1 MSNALVRTE
10 TEKVSAQFINSNF
23 VRKLDQGLV
32 KEATEAGSAF
42 IRTKLRQES
51 FVREIL
57 PPILLADDEIDRDE
71 NTDQPKKI
79 VEKEPD
85 SSATFVPF
93 YGTGT
98 RTIFKGPR
106 YAVYFGKIETQ
117 RFRKSKFELMTYQN
131 DIRKILADNAVK
143 DMADQEDR
151 KFIDTVNQ
159 ILATAPDQVVKATG
173 FHSGAFKAGFQNLS
187 NRRTPI
193 GRIVMTKSTFYEA
206 LDLPATTVGDDIAT
220 AHYRDGVEKEERLWG
235 FPVTTTIKNDILVPQ
250 DGASASI
257 YLFAPENFLGNFFL
271 LQDATL
277 YIKQEADIIFFHSY
291 EALGMGIGNTAAIT
305 RIDIA

>member
-1 MSNALVRTE
+1 MSTSLVRTE

-23 VRKLDQGLV
+23 VRKLDQGQV
-32 KEATEAGSAF
+32 KEASEAGSAF

-57 PPILLADDEIDRDE
+57 PPVTLTDDEVDRDE
-71 NTDQPKKI
+71 NSDQPKKV

-106 YAVYFGKIETQ
+106 YAVKFGKVETQ

-131 DIRKILADNAVK
+131 DIRKILSDNAVK
-143 DMADQEDR
+143 DMADQEDG
-151 KFIDTVNQ
+151 KFINTVNLILQSNPQQ
-159 ILATAPDQVVKATG
+159 IVAG
-173 FHSGAFKAGFQNLS
+173 AGFNGASFKSAYQNMY
-187 NRRTPI
+187 NRRIPI
-193 GRIVMTKSTFYEA
+193 GRVVLTKTAFMEA
-206 LDLPATTVGDDIAT
+206 IDLPATSVGDDIAS

-235 FPVTTTIKNDILVPQ
+235 IPVTTTIKTDILKPQ
-250 DGASASI
+250 NGAAHSI
-257 YLFAPENFLGNFFL
+257 YIFAPENFLGNFFM

-291 EALGMGIGNTAAIT
+291 EALGIGIGNTAGVT
-305 RIDIA
+305 RLDIA